1 MEDSRNQYYG
11 EFDEYLQQ
19 TEPVRREKAAAWG
32 IAIGLQAVD
41 GLKPSAYLL
50 ETAKRHIEGD
60 ISIDEVKGLIDSDKH
75 PTSTRQAPDKLSLS
89 VMLLRS
95 VQSSMSSAS
104 VSCQSVKYWT
114 RYL

>member
-1 MEDSRNQYYG
+1 MEDSQEKHFS

-60 ISIDEVKGLIDSDKH
+60 ISIDDVKGLIDSDKH
-75 PTSTRQAPDKLSLS
+75 PTSIRQAPDKLSLS
-89 VMLLRS
+89 AMILRS
-95 VQSSMSSAS
+95 VQSSVSSAS
-104 VSCQSVKYWT
+104 VSCQCGKYWT